1 MNTRYG
7 AGDAK
12 IGSIVGGG
20 AKQGK
25 ELKEDFFSSIPS
37 LRILVDKVQKFA
49 NKYEFVPS
57 IDNRKIW
64 IRKFEGRILTHTAL
78 NAKLQA
84 DGSIVTKRAMVIS
97 NKEILKRNLDSFQII
112 FYHDEFANESSEK
125 DAEETGLIMVQSMEE
140 AGKYYNC
147 RLPIDGK
154 YAIGKDWSIH

>member
-1 MNTRYG
+1 MNERYG

-49 NKYEFVPS
+49 NKYGYVPS
-57 IDNRKIW
+57 VDRRKIW
-64 IRKFEGRILTHTAL
+64 IRSYEGRILTHTAL

-97 NKEILKRNLDSFQII
+97 NDEIIRRGLDSFQII
-112 FYHDEFANESSEK
+112 FYHDEFANESSER
-125 DAEETGLIMVQSMEE
+125 DAEETGLVMVQSMGE
-140 AGKYYNC
+140 AGKYYNL

-154 YAIGKDWSIH
+154 YAVGDDWGVH